1 MVITLKSGTNYM
13 IYPLIGKI
21 YVDGNFIDY
30 FRIKEKQKKV
40 IVPKGRELFVQVGR
54 WTSNSI
60 DLARLE
66 EEGSSVLK
74 ISSKIQNGFFI
85 FSYGLFFVTMLFFIF
100 FHDNMNVYLGMA
112 MLIPQLILAYKQ
124 TFQRKGLITIEK
136 NVVEQHDKY

>member
-1 MVITLKSGTNYM
+1 MVITLKASTNYM

-30 FRIKEKQKKV
+30 FRIKEKQKKI
-40 IVPKGRELFVQVGR
+40 IVPNGRELFVQVGR

-60 DLARLE
+60 DLTRME
-66 EEGSSVLK
+66 EEGGTVLK
-74 ISSKIQNGFFI
+74 ISSKIQNGFFV

-100 FHDNMNVYLGMA
+100 FYDNINVYLGMA

-124 TFQRKGLITIEK
+124 TFQRKGLITLEK
-136 NVVEQHDKY
+136 NVVE